1 MTSKIKVQKQA
12 ERAKKREEGATI
24 KCPHCGQPLEYQVG
38 SGATDGTIS
47 VVLQLR
53 VK

>member
-1 MTSKIKVQKQA
+1 MTTKIKVQKQA
-12 ERAKKREEGATI
+12 ERAKKRDGTI
-24 KCPHCGQPLEYQVG
+24 VCPHCGAPLEFAVG

>member
-1 MTSKIKVQKQA
+1 MTSKVKVKAQA
-12 ERAKKREEGATI
+12 ERAKKRDGTIACPRCGA
-24 KCPHCGQPLEYQVG
+24 PLEFAVG
-38 SGATDGTIS
+38 SGATEATIS